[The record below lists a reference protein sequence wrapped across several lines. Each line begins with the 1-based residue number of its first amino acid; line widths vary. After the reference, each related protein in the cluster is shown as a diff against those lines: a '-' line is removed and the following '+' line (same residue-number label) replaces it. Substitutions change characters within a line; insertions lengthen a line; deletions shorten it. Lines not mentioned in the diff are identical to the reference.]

1 MFSGV
6 SGIAVSLYYWSEK
19 LAVIGWQLA
28 VKSQNKK
35 VLTVRIVCRPAF

>member
-6 SGIAVSLYYWSEK
+6 SGIAVSLYYWSDK

-28 VKSQNKK
+28 VGSEKPKQKSLNSKNS
-35 VLTVRIVCRPAF
+35 L